1 MSFALVLPVLNLFI
15 LDTGIAFDLS
25 CTEFVYP
32 VYGHCDNGARS
43 KIDDVILVPASVPLG
58 LLEFLNSFD
67 LVGWSRNFEVCY
79 LMCLGI
85 QVCEHFAML
94 SLY

>member
-1 MSFALVLPVLNLFI
+1 MLVLMSQKEMI
-15 LDTGIAFDLS
+15 LESESESFWDCIHTKGD
-25 CTEFVYP
+25 E
-32 VYGHCDNGARS
+32 
-43 KIDDVILVPASVPLG
+43 
-58 LLEFLNSFD
+58 LLL
-67 LVGWSRNFEVCY
+67 LLCY